1 MARII
6 HPTHIELSSISKA
19 NQQERIYGC
28 LDRSIDQHL
37 REFLHPQTTL
47 QPLEPAC
54 VPNARAPCDAVA
66 KATPECYPARGLP
79 YYHITIA
86 MMHHFTRLEL
96 TFKKLL
102 GKQPMNAHSFPVT
115 PRSRIRI
122 QRLGH
127 GLFYSNHAEIPDT
140 QNQNST
146 LER

>member
-1 MARII
+1 MLEHHVMPLRRQ
-6 HPTHIELSSISKA
+6 HPNVIRREV
-19 NQQERIYGC
+19 C
-28 LDRSIDQHL
+28 L
-37 REFLHPQTTL
+37 
-47 QPLEPAC
+47 
-54 VPNARAPCDAVA
+54 
-66 KATPECYPARGLP
+66 
-79 YYHITIA
+79 ITIA